1 MDFKLSQ
8 ASLLRGQCF
17 GRCLVSAISG
27 EPDAVA
33 DREDVVVRWNQV
45 DVALATPEEAVL
57 LVVADADYDAQQAA
71 VVMLLMAQSAENRAG
86 IELIYLGDTVFDV
99 VRRRHVLHFQLALGA
114 THFFAK
120 SAQDGVAG
128 SGISSAGGS

>member
-8 ASLLRGQCF
+8 ASLLRRQCF
-17 GRCLVSAISG
+17 GRCLVGAIGG

-57 LVVADADYDAQQAA
+57 LVVADADYDAQQPA
-71 VVMLLMAQSAENRAG
+71 VVMFLMAQSPQNRPA

-99 VRRRHVLHFQLALGA
+99 IGGRHVL
-114 THFFAK
+114 
-120 SAQDGVAG
+120 
-128 SGISSAGGS
+128 